1 MQSTKAWDGICAHPI
16 GGRLDKPRH
25 AGVTM
30 VIDKGLGLESTR
42 ELLVLAGDYIDFIKL
57 GFGTSA
63 FYDAELLR
71 AKIRLIRGH
80 GVHVYPGGT
89 FLEVAELQSATD
101 AFLERAE
108 ALGFD
113 YVEVS
118 DGTLAIAPERRRRII
133 EAAIERGLGV
143 VTEVGKKHPADRQPL
158 EVQRRQIREDLE
170 AGARF
175 VIVEARESGV
185 GVGIYGAGGEIDADA
200 LAALK
205 TAAPPDRLVWEAPL
219 KSQQE
224 ALIERFGPNV
234 NLGNIH
240 PQEVLALEALRVGLR
255 GDTLRRVA
263 RAGARHE

>member
-1 MQSTKAWDGICAHPI
+1 MQASKAWDGVCVHPI
-16 GGRLDKPRH
+16 GGRSAKPRR

-42 ELLVLAGDYIDFIKL
+42 ELLSLAGDYIDFIKL

-89 FLEVAELQSATD
+89 FLEVAELQSATE
-101 AFLERAE
+101 AFLDRAE

-113 YVEVS
+113 FVEVS

-133 EAAIERGLGV
+133 AAALERGLGV
-143 VTEVGKKHPADRQPL
+143 LTEVGKKHPADRQPL
-158 EVQRRQIREDLE
+158 EVQRRQVREDL
-170 AGARF
+170 ASGARY

-185 GVGIYGAGGEIDADA
+185 GVGIYDDDGRIDR
-200 LAALK
+200 AALEAFE
-205 TAAPPDRLVWEAPL
+205 TAAPPERLIWEAPL

-255 GDTLRRVA
+255 GDTLRRAA
-263 RAGARHE
+263 RVGARHE